1 VLCSSLRMRHATR
14 LLQAFT
20 GLRYESC

>member
-1 VLCSSLRMRHATR
+1 VLCSSLRMRRATR